1 MASTDPFVRL
11 LFSAM
16 TWPKVAR
23 SLSVFIFHRVL
34 TKPDPLFPGEVDL
47 VRFNEILGW
56 IGDAFNV
63 MPLSAGLDALKA
75 GVIPTRAAA
84 ITFDDGY
91 ADNLT
96 NAAPLLKT
104 HGVSATFFIAAGFL
118 DGGIMFND
126 VIIESVRRTPHN
138 ELSLEGLG
146 LAHLPVRTTED
157 KRRAIAAI
165 MEKVKYLPQAQ
176 RAEAA
181 ELVRD
186 RAGVDLPTDL
196 MLTSSELISLRDGG
210 MEIGAHTIT
219 HPILSRVSKATAERE
234 IEEGRDR
241 LEQLLAQRIR
251 IFAYPNGKRGRD
263 YGDEHV
269 TMVRNAGFDYA
280 VSTDWGVARSSS
292 DLFQV
297 PRFTPWDQSRLRF
310 NARLFTQL
318 IQVQKSS

>member
-16 TWPKVAR
+16 TWPKAAR

-34 TKPDPLFPGEVDL
+34 TRPDPLFPGEADL

-56 IGDAFNV
+56 IGDVFNV

-75 GVIPTRAAA
+75 GVLPTRAAA

-96 NAAPLLKT
+96 NAAPLLTT
-104 HGVSATFFIAAGFL
+104 HGMSATFFIAAGFL

-138 ELSLEGLG
+138 ELSLEALE
-146 LAHLPVRTTED
+146 LAHLPVGTTDD

-165 MEKVKYLPQAQ
+165 LEKVKYLPQAQ

-181 ELVRD
+181 ALVRD

-196 MLTSSELISLRDGG
+196 MLTSYELISLRDLG
-210 MEIGAHTIT
+210 MEIGAHTMT
-219 HPILSRVSKATAERE
+219 HPILSSVSEATAKRE
-234 IEEGRDR
+234 IEDGRER
-241 LEQLLAQRIR
+241 LEEILKQRVSV
-251 IFAYPNGKRGRD
+251 FAYPNGKRGRD

-269 TMVRNAGFDYA
+269 KMVRDAGFDYGM
-280 VSTDWGVARSSS
+280 STDWGVVRRSS
-292 DLFQV
+292 DLFQL

-310 NARLFTQL
+310 NARLAKNILQANK
-318 IQVQKSS
+318 V